1 MNKQEKY
8 ELIEAFLDDHETVEE
23 REQVEQA
30 MKDDPGLKAEIELHR
45 QLADVTKGEKFHD
58 LRDIL
63 KETDANWQMSGG
75 SSGGRVIKM
84 SFMKMAIAACVVVLL
99 GVAVW
104 LNFSSP
110 STSELFAS
118 NFEPYDMV
126 LTQRSIGGENS
137 EALNG
142 AIANYAQGNYEE
154 AEKQFQQLAAI
165 NTEQPILRMYE
176 CISAL
181 ALGRNQ
187 SSIECFNLLLDIPN
201 LSEQARWY
209 LGLAYLQ
216 SDDII
221 NARET
226 LSVIKVGE
234 YQYQAAQNILEEIKG

>member
-23 REQVEQA
+23 RERVEKT
-30 MKDDPGLKAEIELHR
+30 MKDDPTLQAEIELHR
-45 QLADVTKGEKFHD
+45 QLADVTRGEKFHE
-58 LRDIL
+58 LRAAL
-63 KETDANWQMSGG
+63 KETDTNWQMSGG

-110 STSELFAS
+110 SATDLFAS

-126 LTQRSIGGENS
+126 LTQRSMGEDIS
-137 EALNG
+137 VDLDEA
-142 AIANYAQGNYEE
+142 IINYIQGNYTE
-154 AEKQFQQLAAI
+154 AELQFQQLAII
-165 NTEQPILRMYE
+165 NPDQPILKMYE

-181 ALGRNQ
+181 AQGRSE
-187 SSIECFNLLLDIPN
+187 SSIACFNGLLGVPN

-209 LGLAYLQ
+209 LGLAFLQ
-216 SDDII
+216 SGDMDM
-221 NARET
+221 ARET
-226 LSVIKVGE
+226 LEKISEGT
-234 YQYQAAQNILEEIKG
+234 YQYKEAQDILNEI